1 MDPDY
6 PKTFVWTCADDS
18 LVPPSNAARMA
29 EALKAQNIPYML
41 KVYPTGEH
49 GCNVGDG
56 TSAEGWMDEMLAFM
70 GSDE

>member
-1 MDPDY
+1 
-6 PKTFVWTCADDS
+6 
-18 LVPPSNAARMA
+18 MA